1 VLAGWTPLGHFEI
14 QKKRDRR
21 PLAQLWPKD
30 V

>member
-21 PLAQLWPKD
+21 PLAALWPREA
-30 V
+30 